1 MDSLKLY
8 VYKRWMSSC
17 FNMLNKEQDQQ
28 TKPNGVG
35 DAYHQGLTICRV
47 QALVLTLVV
56 EGVFIINGQSTIAIE
71 FQKMHWFFFDFLV
84 SIWGHT

>member
-1 MDSLKLY
+1 
-8 VYKRWMSSC
+8 
-17 FNMLNKEQDQQ
+17 MLNKEQDQQ

-71 FQKMHWFFFDFLV
+71 FQKMH
-84 SIWGHT
+84 